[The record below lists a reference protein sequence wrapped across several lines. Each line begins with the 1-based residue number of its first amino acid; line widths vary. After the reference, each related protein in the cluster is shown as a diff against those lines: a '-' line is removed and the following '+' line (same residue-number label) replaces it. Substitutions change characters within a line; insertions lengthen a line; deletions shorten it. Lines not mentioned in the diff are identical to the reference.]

1 MKTMKDAQI
10 GIRIEKA
17 LVARAEKKAKAEH
30 RTLSQ
35 VVRMLLEDWLR
46 KAA

>member
-1 MKTMKDAQI
+1 MKTKEAQI

-17 LVARAEKKAKAEH
+17 LAARAKKQAAAEH

-35 VVRMLLEDWLR
+35 VVRMLLEDWLKR
-46 KAA
+46 AA